1 MVGKIATGEIE
12 EPQVDQAKRKAG
24 IAGGRAMKTS
34 ATTAIAL
41 CIGLW
46 LCGTAHGDYLA
57 YTVGER
63 SKLPLP
69 ESIDTIEAKYL
80 VNLEWGD
87 YGGGRSRVAVLPVDN
102 TSSASSFQVVGRDG
116 ESVTWEIEHA
126 NQVPVNGI
134 EAIIT
139 DVMNRTGR
147 FRLVERQALDSVLRE
162 QDLVTS
168 ERVSKPSGAKTG
180 NILGAKYFVQVV
192 VTDYEANVSGKKGG
206 GLGGLVSN
214 RLPAV
219 VGAVGVKSG
228 QGRVGMNFR
237 LIDAETS
244 EVMYTRQIE
253 SIIRE
258 RGLTFGGFVIP
269 GGGILGGF
277 FSSYARTPIGQAVI
291 AGANKGV
298 YELVKHIGADPPSGS
313 VVRVEGSRVWVN
325 LGRGVVAAGDEL
337 RVVSKGEELIDP
349 ETGLSLGSMDAELGS
364 VRVAVVQD
372 QFSIAETISMSGTP
386 SRGDRV
392 VSTVAPP
399 SIEFAP
405 GWQPPKRGKF

>member
-1 MVGKIATGEIE
+1 M
-12 EPQVDQAKRKAG
+12 
-24 IAGGRAMKTS
+24 MKTKMS
-34 ATTAIAL
+34 AAAVVL
-41 CIGLW
+41 CAGLW
-46 LCGTAHGDYLA
+46 LGGAAHGDYLA
-57 YTVGER
+57 YAVGEQ

-69 ESIDTIEAKYL
+69 ESIDAIEARYL

-102 TSSASSFQVVGRDG
+102 TSSASSFQVVAREG
-116 ESVTWEIEHA
+116 ENAAWETEHA
-126 NQVPVNGI
+126 SMVPVNGI
-134 EAIIT
+134 EAIVT

-180 NILGAKYFVQVV
+180 NVLGAKYLVQVV
-192 VTDYEANVSGKKGG
+192 VTDYEANVSERKGG

-219 VGAVGVKSG
+219 IGAVGVKSG

-244 EVMYTRQIE
+244 EVVYTRQIE
-253 SIIRE
+253 SVIRE
-258 RGLTFGGFVIP
+258 RELALGGLAIS

-277 FSSYARTPIGQAVI
+277 FAGYSRTPIGQAVI
-291 AGANKGV
+291 AGTNKGI
-298 YELVKHIGADPPSGS
+298 YELVKQIGAEPASGS
-313 VVRVEGSRVWVN
+313 VVRAQDDRVWVN
-325 LGRGVVAAGDEL
+325 LGRGMVAVGDEL
-337 RVVSKGEELIDP
+337 RIVARGEDLIDP
-349 ETGLSLGSMDAELGS
+349 DTGLSLGSMDTELGTA
-364 VRVAVVQD
+364 RVASVQE
-372 QFSIAETISMSGTP
+372 QFSIAETVAMNGTP

-392 VSTVAPP
+392 VSTAAPP
-399 SIEFAP
+399 GIEFAQR
-405 GWQPPKRGKF
+405 WQRPKRGKF